1 MPKNRD
7 HISMT
12 ERQQHLL
19 KVLIERY
26 IGDGH
31 PLGSRT
37 LVKESGLNLSSA
49 TVRNVMADLEDLGLI
64 TSPHTSAGRIPT
76 NKGYRLFVDSLLTVN
91 KLSSREVQRI
101 CSNIES
107 EEDIQALL
115 NKTSTVLSEITHL
128 AGLVMV
134 PRVET
139 QSLRHVEFLPLSDKR
154 VLAILVLN
162 NKNVQNRIIH
172 TQRNY
177 SASELEQAANYLNRA
192 FTGRDLASVRK
203 HLLDEMSEAK
213 EQLNQLMQTVIE
225 MTQALDITQN
235 SKDYVIAG
243 QTNLMEPGQ
252 LSDIDKLRQLFEAFN
267 QKRDILHLLDHA
279 LDAQGIQLFIGDES
293 GYKALDDCS
302 IVTSTYE
309 ADGEILGVLGII
321 GPTRMPYDR
330 VIPIVDMTARIL
342 GSTLKSLN

>member
-1 MPKNRD
+1 
-7 HISMT
+7 MT
-12 ERQQHLL
+12 ERQQYLL

-26 IGDGH
+26 IGDGQ

-76 NKGYRLFVDSLLTVN
+76 NKGYRFFVDSLLTVN
-91 KLSSREVQRI
+91 KLSSQEVQRI

-107 EEDIQALL
+107 EEDIQTLL

-139 QSLRHVEFLPLSDKR
+139 QSLRHVEFLPLSDQR

-172 TQRNY
+172 TQRDY
-177 SASELEQAANYLNRA
+177 SASELEQAANYLNKV

-203 HLLDEMSEAK
+203 HLLDEMAEAK

-330 VIPIVDMTARIL
+330 VIPIVDLTARIL